1 MKLKANKGPGNYFM
15 ALISKPLT
23 VLWFGGVIFL
33 IVASLIPQAG
43 LSEIESGFG
52 KDKIARIIIFALLAF
67 YPAAFFPSIRM
78 GLITSTSIAPLGF
91 LLEIFQRY
99 IPGRNFSPED
109 MIANNVGAVV
119 GILLALTIRFFFRTG
134 QSKQKTEK
142 TAIKKESQEIAD
154 RNHPSGEWE

>member
-1 MKLKANKGPGNYFM
+1 M

-23 VLWFGGVIFL
+23 VLWFGGVMFL

-52 KDKIARIIIFALLAF
+52 KDKMARIIIFALLAF

-99 IPGRNFSPED
+99 VPGRNFSPED
-109 MIANNVGAVV
+109 MIANNAGAVV
-119 GILLALTIRFFFRTG
+119 GILLAMTIRFFFRTG
-134 QSKQKTEK
+134 HSKQKTEK
-142 TAIKKESQEIAD
+142 TAIKEKSQETAD
-154 RNHPSGEWE
+154 QKHPSGEWE